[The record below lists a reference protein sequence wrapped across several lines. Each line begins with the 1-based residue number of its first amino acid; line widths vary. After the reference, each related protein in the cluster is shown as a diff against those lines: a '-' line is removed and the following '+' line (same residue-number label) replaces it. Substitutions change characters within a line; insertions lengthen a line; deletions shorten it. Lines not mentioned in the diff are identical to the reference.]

1 MQFRPLFVAL
11 ACALALPVHA
21 QDHDDATALDK
32 VVVTATRTSI
42 SANDALAPVEVIDRV
57 EIERSQARS
66 LPDLLRGRAG
76 ISQTN
81 QGGAGKLTTM
91 FMRGTESDHVLVLID
106 GVRVGSP
113 TSGLAAF
120 QDLPIEM
127 IDRVEIVR
135 GPRSSL
141 YGADAIGGVIQV
153 FTRRDQQGYAP
164 RVTVGGGSNGLHEY
178 NVGFGGRG
186 KRGWF
191 GADYAFRR
199 TEGID
204 ACRGIGFPTYSGC
217 GTATPEK
224 DLDGYI
230 NNSLS
235 LRGGIDLN
243 EQLTLEAHALRA
255 EGENDFDGDFT
266 DRSEVVQQVIGGS
279 ARWRPNDRVD
289 VRLSAGRNVDASDS
303 FIGDV
308 FTGYFDT
315 DRDSATLQGD
325 FTLARDQVLT
335 VGLDW
340 LRDRVE
346 SDTAYVETGR
356 SNRAAF
362 VQYQGTFGAHSL
374 QASVRRDDND
384 QFGGHNTGSAAW
396 GIAFGDGWRVTAS
409 YGTAFKAPTFIELYY
424 PFGFGNPDLSP
435 EKSRSA
441 ELGLAWQ
448 KANHGV
454 ALNVFETRV
463 EDLIGTDIAFRAINI
478 NEARV
483 RGAELTANASFGV
496 WDASASASFADPEN
510 RSTPYEGK
518 QLPRR
523 ARTSARIDVDR
534 AFGSVRL
541 GVTAAGEGARYDDFA
556 NTRRVGGHALL
567 DLRGEIALSSAWTLQ
582 ARLANVFD
590 RDYETVEYYRQPGR
604 EWFLTMRYAPKN

>member
-21 QDHDDATALDK
+21 QDHDAATALDK

-81 QGGAGKLTTM
+81 QGGTGKLTTM
-91 FMRGTESDHVLVLID
+91 FMRGTESDHVLVLVD

-153 FTRRDQQGYAP
+153 FTRRDQHGFAP
-164 RVTVGGGSNGLHEY
+164 RITVGGGSNGLHEY
-178 NVGFGGRG
+178 GVGFGGRG

-204 ACRGIGFPTYSGC
+204 ACRGIGFPTFAGC
-217 GTATPEK
+217 GTSTPEK

-289 VRLSAGRNVDASDS
+289 VRLSAGRNVDSSDS
-303 FIGDV
+303 FIQDF

-315 DRDSATLQGD
+315 DRDSATLQSD

-340 LRDRVE
+340 QRDRVE
-346 SDTAYVETGR
+346 SDTVYAETGR

-362 VQYQGTFGAHSL
+362 VQYQGTFGIHSL

-409 YGTAFKAPTFIELYY
+409 YGTAFKAPTLIELYY
-424 PFGFGNPDLSP
+424 PFGFGNPNLSP

-483 RGAELTANASFGV
+483 RGAELTANARFGA

-510 RSTPYEGK
+510 RSAPYEGK

-523 ARTSARIDVDR
+523 ARTSARIDIDR
-534 AFGSVRL
+534 AFGDVRL